1 VSYSVATQQ
10 ITVINLEVTAVEV
23 VYPTPSTIVTVD
35 LVTQQVEVNSYV
47 TVIESSNLPSL

>member
-1 VSYSVATQQ
+1 MSYSVATQQ